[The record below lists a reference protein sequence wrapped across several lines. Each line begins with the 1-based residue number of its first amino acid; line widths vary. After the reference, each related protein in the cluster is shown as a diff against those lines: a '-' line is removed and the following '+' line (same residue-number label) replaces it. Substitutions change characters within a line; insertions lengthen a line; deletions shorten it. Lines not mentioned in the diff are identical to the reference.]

1 MLTMSYGDQKHCKD
15 LHNINYLLKKLNI
28 PIVNNDNVI
37 RKREGAECLSL
48 HWQSVHSIY
57 EITRRY

>member
-15 LHNINYLLKKLNI
+15 LHNANYLLKKLNI
-28 PIVNNDNVI
+28 PIVNNNNII

-48 HWQSVHSIY
+48 H
-57 EITRRY
+57 

>member
-1 MLTMSYGDQKHCKD
+1 MIVSMLTMSYSDQKHCKD
-15 LHNINYLLKKLNI
+15 LHNVNYLLKKLNI

-48 HWQSVHSIY
+48 H
-57 EITRRY
+57 